1 MTQQEY
7 TKAAA
12 DGVAY
17 VKKVVRFGS
26 GNNPGDV
33 IVKRLLIGNVVWPY
47 FMSTM
52 RDWEDRELAKRRTNF
67 PALTAR
73 APRQALGILADA
85 ADNFGVGNCGEQ
97 SALAF
102 TYLEKRNIRPIEW
115 MEFTDESHAF
125 VILGRRA
132 GTNLANFAEWSY
144 GAALCDPWRPGSGIA
159 GMLALWYRKYNRVRS
174 IYRLD

>member
-26 GNNPGDV
+26 GNNSGDV
-33 IVKRLLIGNVVWPY
+33 FVKRLLIGNVVWPY

-67 PALTAR
+67 PR
-73 APRQALGILADA
+73 
-85 ADNFGVGNCGEQ
+85 
-97 SALAF
+97 
-102 TYLEKRNIRPIEW
+102 
-115 MEFTDESHAF
+115 
-125 VILGRRA
+125 
-132 GTNLANFAEWSY
+132 
-144 GAALCDPWRPGSGIA
+144 
-159 GMLALWYRKYNRVRS
+159 
-174 IYRLD
+174 